1 IRLRSSGLRAFKFLL
16 EIGQCCNTKEI
27 KMAYA
32 DLREFLHRLEKEGEL
47 AHVRPLVEIN
57 YEIGAVCR
65 KTLDLHGPALFFD
78 NIRGHKIPLVV
89 NLFATRRR
97 YAMAIDTTPEELH
110 RHWAEH
116 TLRPIEPLLV
126 KNGPCKENVV
136 NGKDVDLAEFPIPI
150 WNELD
155 GGPYITLPCHIS
167 KHPVTGSRN
176 ASTYRGQLH
185 DSKTIGIL
193 AAPYR
198 HIALHRNEAL
208 KRGEPLPVA
217 IAIGVDPAIT
227 VASVASFPYE
237 VDELAM
243 AGALRGEPV
252 ELVPCE
258 TVPLEVP
265 ATSEVVIEGE
275 IDPNEKIEE
284 GLFGEFT
291 GYYGIKMPR
300 PIIKIKAI
308 TYRNNPIYAASYE
321 GLPPHDTDL
330 LMGVP
335 IETEILRLVPLPGI
349 QKVHV
354 TEGGCGA
361 FNCIISVKKQFEGYG
376 KMIGMAALG
385 TWGARY
391 VKTLIVVD
399 EDVDPFNW
407 TEVEWALATRVQPH
421 RDVEILKDLVGCV
434 LDPSLPL
441 RERQTGHSRTSK
453 MIIDATAYNANEF
466 EIPCRPKPD
475 VMEKVNREW
484 AEYGIPAGP
493 GRG

>member
-1 IRLRSSGLRAFKFLL
+1 
-16 EIGQCCNTKEI
+16 
-27 KMAYA
+27 MPYA
-32 DLREFLHRLEKEGEL
+32 DLREFLHQLEKEGEL
-47 AHVRPLVEIN
+47 GHVKRPVDLH
-57 YEIGAVCR
+57 YETGAVSR
-65 KTLDLHGPALFFD
+65 KALDLRGPALSFD

-97 YAMAIDTTPEELH
+97 YALGLDTTPEELH
-110 RHWAEH
+110 RHWIER
-116 TLRPIEPLLV
+116 TKESIEPVIV
-126 KNGPCKENVV
+126 KDGRCKENAFI
-136 NGKDVDLAEFPIPI
+136 GKDVDLTKFPIPI

-155 GGPYITLPCHIS
+155 GGPYITLPCHIT
-167 KHPVTGSRN
+167 KHPVTGARN
-176 ASTYRGQLH
+176 ASMYRAEVH
-185 DSKTIGIL
+185 DPATIGIL

-198 HIALHRNEAL
+198 HIVLHRNEAL

-217 IAIGVDPAIT
+217 IALGVDPAIT
-227 VASVASFPYE
+227 IASVAAFPYG

-243 AGALRGEPV
+243 AGALRGAPV
-252 ELVPCE
+252 ELVRCE
-258 TVPLEVP
+258 TIPLEVP
-265 ATSEVVIEGE
+265 ATAEIVLEGE
-275 IDPNEKIEE
+275 IDPQELREE

-291 GYYGIKMPR
+291 GYYGIKRQR
-300 PIIKIKAI
+300 PVIKIKAI
-308 TYRNNPIYAASYE
+308 THRNNPIYAASYE

-361 FNCIISVKKQFEGYG
+361 FNCVISIKKQFEGYG

-385 TWGARY
+385 TWGARF

-399 EDVDPFNW
+399 DDVDPFNW
-407 TEVEWALATRVQPH
+407 TEIEWALATRVQPH
-421 RDVEILKDLVGCV
+421 RDVEIIKDVVGCI

-441 RERQTGHSRTSK
+441 HERQTGHSRTSK
-453 MIIDATAYNANEF
+453 MIIDATMYDAAEF
-466 EIPCRPKPD
+466 EIPCRPKAD

-484 AEYGIPAGP
+484 ANYGI
-493 GRG
+493 GR